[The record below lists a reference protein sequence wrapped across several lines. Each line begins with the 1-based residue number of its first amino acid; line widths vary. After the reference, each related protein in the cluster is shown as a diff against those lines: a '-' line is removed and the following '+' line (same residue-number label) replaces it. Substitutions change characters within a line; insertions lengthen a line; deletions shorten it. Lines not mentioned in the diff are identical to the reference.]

1 MAISFAQAEYESS
14 NYYVLI
20 ILTDGDIDDYDLTVE
35 KIIEASSLPLSIVI
49 VGLGEGNFTKISLL
63 DQDKELLRS
72 KCS

>member
-1 MAISFAQAEYESS
+1 MAISIAQAEYESS